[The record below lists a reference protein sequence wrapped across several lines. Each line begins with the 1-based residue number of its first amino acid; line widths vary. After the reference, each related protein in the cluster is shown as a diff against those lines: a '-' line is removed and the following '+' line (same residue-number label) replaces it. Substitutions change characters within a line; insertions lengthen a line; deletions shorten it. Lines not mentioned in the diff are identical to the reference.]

1 MAANRRALLD
11 AAAMVFRRDGYLA
24 ATVESI
30 AEAAGFT
37 RGAVYSH
44 FANKGDL
51 FLTLLEERIVE
62 RAVGNEAAVAEAM
75 SPTDAVAFV
84 RQAVAASL
92 DSAWRLAMLE
102 FRVVAAH
109 DSELNAR
116 YARVHDVA
124 LGSVSDALAAL
135 YRSTG
140 IEPPLPV
147 EVLASASLAMED
159 GGFLEAVVRTDALPA
174 DTIVR
179 IAAQLL
185 GFPSPD
191 ASEQEAP

>member
-1 MAANRRALLD
+1 VAANRRALLD
-11 AAAMVFRRDGYLA
+11 AAAVVFRRDGYLG

-51 FLTLLEERIVE
+51 FLTLLEERIAD
-62 RAVGNEAAVAEAM
+62 RAVDNQAAVAEAVD
-75 SPTDAVAFV
+75 PADAVAVV
-84 RQAVAASL
+84 RQVVAASL
-92 DSAWRLAMLE
+92 DPAWRLALLE
-102 FRVVAAH
+102 FRVVAAR
-109 DSELNAR
+109 DPDLNAR
-116 YARVHDVA
+116 YATVHDLA
-124 LGSVSDALAAL
+124 IRSVSDALTAL

-147 EVLASASLAMED
+147 DVLASASLAMED
-159 GGFLEAVVRTDALPA
+159 GGFLESVVRADALPA
-174 DTIVR
+174 DTIVQ

-185 GFPSPD
+185 GIPR
-191 ASEQEAP
+191 SEAAEPEAP